1 MLHDLLKQA
10 RIERG
15 LSIDAVAKEL
25 DVTPEQVSRWE
36 ESTEMPTSQQ
46 MANLTI
52 LYELPL
58 KTLYAALR
66 ETDKAQEIHLRVR
79 AVPKA
84 GRIKLAIISQTAFL
98 IVLSQI
104 FSIPNAATLPFE
116 MKLLYIYLP
125 ILATTMWMVY
135 NQRYEQNPTQRKHNT
150 KVELTYCL
158 IQCSLTFLGTFFIP
172 SIVAMF
178 LLIIST
184 SFYISTINPTRM
196 NRPLQNR

>member
-36 ESTEMPTSQQ
+36 EGTEMPTSQQ

-66 ETDKAQEIHLRVR
+66 ETDKAQEIHFRVR

-158 IQCSLTFLGTFFIP
+158 IQCILTFLGTFFIP

>member
-10 RIERG
+10 RIERS

-36 ESTEMPTSQQ
+36 EGTEMPSSQQ

>member
-36 ESTEMPTSQQ
+36 EGTEMPTSQQ

-66 ETDKAQEIHLRVR
+66 ETDNAQTNRPNVR

-158 IQCSLTFLGTFFIP
+158 IQCGLTFLGTFFIP
-172 SIVAMF
+172 SIVAML

-184 SFYISTINPTRM
+184 SFYISAINPTRM

>member
-10 RIERG
+10 RIERS

-36 ESTEMPTSQQ
+36 EGTEMPTSQQ
-46 MANLTI
+46 MANLAI

-66 ETDKAQEIHLRVR
+66 ETDKAQEMHLRVR
-79 AVPKA
+79 AVPMA

>member
-36 ESTEMPTSQQ
+36 EGTEMPSSQQ

>member
-36 ESTEMPTSQQ
+36 EGTEMPTSQQ

-66 ETDKAQEIHLRVR
+66 ETDKAQEIHFRVR

-104 FSIPNAATLPFE
+104 SAFP
-116 MKLLYIYLP
+116 M
-125 ILATTMWMVY
+125 
-135 NQRYEQNPTQRKHNT
+135 RRH
-150 KVELTYCL
+150 C
-158 IQCSLTFLGTFFIP
+158 
-172 SIVAMF
+172 
-178 LLIIST
+178 
-184 SFYISTINPTRM
+184 
-196 NRPLQNR
+196 PLK

>member
-36 ESTEMPTSQQ
+36 EGTEMPTSQQ

-66 ETDKAQEIHLRVR
+66 ETDNAQTNRPNVR

-135 NQRYEQNPTQRKHNT
+135 NQRYEQNPTQRKHNS

-158 IQCSLTFLGTFFIP
+158 IQCGLTFLGTFFIP
-172 SIVAMF
+172 SIVAML

-184 SFYISTINPTRM
+184 SFYISAINPTRM

>member
-36 ESTEMPTSQQ
+36 EGTEMPTSQQ

-66 ETDKAQEIHLRVR
+66 ETDKAQEIHFRVR

-104 FSIPNAATLPFE
+104 FGIPNAATLPFE

>member
-10 RIERG
+10 RVERG

-36 ESTEMPTSQQ
+36 EGTEMPTSQQ

-66 ETDKAQEIHLRVR
+66 ETDNAQTNRPNVR

-135 NQRYEQNPTQRKHNT
+135 NQRYEQNPTQRKHNS

-158 IQCSLTFLGTFFIP
+158 IQCGLTFLGTFFIP
-172 SIVAMF
+172 SIVAML

-184 SFYISTINPTRM
+184 SFYISAINPTRM

>member
-36 ESTEMPTSQQ
+36 EGTEMPTSQQ

-66 ETDKAQEIHLRVR
+66 ETDKAQEIHFRVR

-158 IQCSLTFLGTFFIP
+158 IQCSLTFWGTFFIP

>member
-10 RIERG
+10 RVERG

-36 ESTEMPTSQQ
+36 EGTEMPTSQQ

-66 ETDKAQEIHLRVR
+66 ETDNAQANRPNVR

-135 NQRYEQNPTQRKHNT
+135 NQRYEQNPTQRKHNS

-158 IQCSLTFLGTFFIP
+158 IQCGLTFLGTFFIP
-172 SIVAMF
+172 SIVAML

-184 SFYISTINPTRM
+184 SFYISAINPTRM

>member
-36 ESTEMPTSQQ
+36 EGTEMPTSQQ

-66 ETDKAQEIHLRVR
+66 ETDKAQEIHFRVR

-184 SFYISTINPTRM
+184 SFYISAINPTRM

>member
-36 ESTEMPTSQQ
+36 EGTEMPTSQQ

-150 KVELTYCL
+150 KVELTYYL

>member
-36 ESTEMPTSQQ
+36 EGTEMPTSQQ

-66 ETDKAQEIHLRVR
+66 ETDKAQEIHFRVR

-84 GRIKLAIISQTAFL
+84 GRIKLAIISQMAFL

-135 NQRYEQNPTQRKHNT
+135 NQRYEQNPTQRKQNT

>member
-10 RIERG
+10 RVERG

-36 ESTEMPTSQQ
+36 EGTEMPTSQQ

-66 ETDKAQEIHLRVR
+66 ETDNAQANRPNVR

-158 IQCSLTFLGTFFIP
+158 IQCGLTFLGTFFIP
-172 SIVAMF
+172 SIVAML

-184 SFYISTINPTRM
+184 SFYISAINPTRM

>member
-36 ESTEMPTSQQ
+36 EGTEMPTSQQ

-66 ETDKAQEIHLRVR
+66 ETDKAQEIHFRVR

-135 NQRYEQNPTQRKHNT
+135 NQRYEQNQTQRKHNT

-158 IQCSLTFLGTFFIP
+158 IQCSFTFLGTFFIP

>member
-10 RIERG
+10 RIERS

-36 ESTEMPTSQQ
+36 EVTEMPTSQQ

>member
-10 RIERG
+10 RIERS

-36 ESTEMPTSQQ
+36 EGTEMPTSQQ

-66 ETDKAQEIHLRVR
+66 ETDKAQEIHFRVR

>member
-36 ESTEMPTSQQ
+36 EGTEMPTSQQ

-116 MKLLYIYLP
+116 MKLFYIYLP

>member
-1 MLHDLLKQA
+1 MLHDLLKQS
-10 RIERG
+10 RITRG
-15 LSIDAVAKEL
+15 FSIEEVAKEL
-25 DVTPEQVSRWE
+25 NVTPALVTRWE
-36 ESTEMPTSQQ
+36 DGTELPNSQQ
-46 MANLTI
+46 LANLTV

-66 ETDKAQEIHLRVR
+66 ETDNAQANRPSVR

-84 GRIKLAIISQTAFL
+84 GRIKLAIIAQTAFL
-98 IVLSQI
+98 IAMAQI
-104 FSIPNAATLPFE
+104 FSIPEAATLPFE

-158 IQCSLTFLGTFFIP
+158 IQCGLTFLGTFFIP

-184 SFYISTINPTRM
+184 SFYISGINPTRM

>member
-10 RIERG
+10 RIERS

>member
-36 ESTEMPTSQQ
+36 EGTEMPTSQQ

-66 ETDKAQEIHLRVR
+66 ETDKAQEIHFRVR

-158 IQCSLTFLGTFFIP
+158 IQCILTFLGTFFIP

-196 NRPLQNR
+196 NRPLKNR

>member
-10 RIERG
+10 RIERS

-36 ESTEMPTSQQ
+36 EGTEMPTSQQ

>member
-1 MLHDLLKQA
+1 MLHDLLKQS
-10 RIERG
+10 RVERG
-15 LSIDAVAKEL
+15 LSIDEVAKEL
-25 DVTPEQVSRWE
+25 NVTPELVSRWE
-36 ESTEMPTSQQ
+36 EGTEMPTSQQ
-46 MANLTI
+46 MANLTL

-66 ETDKAQEIHLRVR
+66 ETDNAHAAHSVR

-98 IVLSQI
+98 IAMAQI
-104 FSIPNAATLPFE
+104 LSIPDAATLPFE

-150 KVELTYCL
+150 KVELSYCL
-158 IQCSLTFLGTFFIP
+158 IQCSLAFLGTFFIP

-178 LLIIST
+178 LLIISA
-184 SFYISTINPTRM
+184 SFYISAINPTRM

>member
-10 RIERG
+10 RVERG
-15 LSIDAVAKEL
+15 LSIDVVAKEL
-25 DVTPEQVSRWE
+25 NVTPEQVSRWE
-36 ESTEMPTSQQ
+36 EGTEMPTSQQ

-66 ETDKAQEIHLRVR
+66 ETDNAQANRPNVR

-104 FSIPNAATLPFE
+104 FSIPNAVALPFE

-158 IQCSLTFLGTFFIP
+158 IQCGLTFLGTFFIP
-172 SIVAMF
+172 SIVAML

-184 SFYISTINPTRM
+184 SFYISAINPTRM